1 MVGYRRDF
9 PHVRVLKLLNS
20 LQLAGARLK
29 TIGLLTTLLTALLFG
44 AALPTWAAGEWPLF
58 EAGQDAYTKQDYKK
72 AVEYFTKSIAAEN
85 DALEVTYVNRAFAY
99 HELGETQKAID
110 DCTKAIEIK
119 SDYALAYISRANN
132 YLALDNA
139 DKAMN
144 DCERAIIYAPNNEEA
159 YYQRGLCFK
168 AKGSYNKAID
178 DFNKAIELKPDYS
191 QAFFDRAASRQNLG
205 QFNEQTFA
213 DWNKYIELNPT
224 ISQGYTERG
233 TAYMFAQEY
242 NKAIPDLTKAIALNA
257 QDSRAYLGLGSCYEL
272 LKQLDKA
279 MAEYEKGIAI
289 SPNDEELLGA
299 KASVLCKKGNFQQ
312 AISICDKLKGSYP
325 NEIKGFAYLGLKNP
339 DKAIEIFK
347 GIQNDDPARTL
358 FGLSVAYKM
367 KGDMSNASD
376 YKSKSIE
383 CPTFK
388 AYSDDLGAFEEL
400 LLGVRTVITG
410 KNGPV
415 RDKWALVIGISKFA
429 NPAYNLQYAA
439 KDAQDFYNYLVNEA
453 NFKKDHVLLLLN
465 ENATRENVM
474 DAFGDRFLP
483 SVTQEGDMVV
493 VFVST
498 HGTPARKDKG
508 GRNYIVAYD
517 TDGGRLYGTGVD
529 MDELYRRIKEGVKTE
544 RALIVMDTC
553 YSGAGVPGAK
563 GEHAPANFDAEEMAQ
578 GCGHLVISSSS
589 PDQRSWESKASQN
602 GVFTKYLLETLRS
615 RGGKIDIKTAFA
627 DVQKKVGWEV
637 QSAWGEKQTPLL
649 GGKWEGKEMILAV
662 PAIDTRQNLNPEL
675 LKLMQAVPVAAQP
688 AKVVVPSRFQP
699 KSPAVRPAV
708 KKH

>member
-1 MVGYRRDF
+1 M
-9 PHVRVLKLLNS
+9 RVLKLLN
-20 LQLAGARLK
+20 RLTSADMHLK
-29 TIGLLTTLLTALLFG
+29 NIGLIMALLFW
-44 AALPTWAAGEWPLF
+44 AAAHPAWAGEWPLF
-58 EAGQDAYTKQDYKK
+58 EAGQDAYAKQDYKK
-72 AVEYFTKSIAAEN
+72 AIEYFTKSLASEN
-85 DALEVTYVNRAFAY
+85 DALEVTYLNRAY
-99 HELGETQKAID
+99 SYKESGENQKAID
-110 DCTKAIEIK
+110 DCTKAIQIK
-119 SDYALAYISRANN
+119 SDYALAYIARASN
-132 YLALDNA
+132 YLALDNM
-139 DKAMN
+139 DKALN

-159 YYQRGLCFK
+159 YYQRGLCYK
-168 AKGSYNKAID
+168 WKSSYKKAID

-191 QAFFDRAASRQNLG
+191 EALFDRAASRQNLG
-205 QFNEQTFA
+205 EFNDQSFA
-213 DWNKYIELNPT
+213 DWTKYIELNPT
-224 ISQGYTERG
+224 ISAGYTERG

-242 NKAIPDLTKAIALNA
+242 SKATADLNKALALNA
-257 QDSRAYLGLGSCYEL
+257 RDYRACLGLGSVFEL

-279 MAEYEKGIAI
+279 MAEYDRGLAIA
-289 SPNDEELLGA
+289 PNDEELLGA

-312 AISICDKLKGSYP
+312 AISICDKLKGAYP
-325 NEIKGFAYLGLKNP
+325 NEIKGYAYLGLKNP

-347 GIQNDDPARTL
+347 SIQNEDPARTL

-367 KGDMSNASD
+367 KGDITSAED

-400 LLGVRTVITG
+400 LLGVRTIITG

-465 ENATRENVM
+465 EKATRENVM

-498 HGTPARKDKG
+498 HGTPAKKDKG

-563 GEHAPANFDAEEMAQ
+563 GEHAPANFDADEMAQ

-615 RGGKIDIKTAFA
+615 RGGKVDIKTAFA

-675 LKLMQAVPVAAQP
+675 LNLMQVTSAATPPPKPLPATRPLSMTRPPVT
-688 AKVVVPSRFQP
+688 
-699 KSPAVRPAV
+699 
-708 KKH
+708 KKLPR